1 MLPTSVLVLPGWHN
15 SGPEH
20 WQTRW
25 ERAHG
30 YLRIEQHDWD
40 RPLRGDWIA
49 RIEEVVL
56 GCAGQAVLVAHS
68 LGCIAVAAWAAHSRN
83 THRVHAALLVVPPD
97 TETDKL
103 REALPGWSPI
113 PLQPLP
119 FASTVVASSDDPYC
133 TPARSRQIAA
143 AWQARRVDAGP
154 AGHLNTT
161 SGLDEWP
168 TGHALLTELMTK
180 KD

>member
-1 MLPTSVLVLPGWHN
+1 MAPSTVLLLPGWHN
-15 SGPEH
+15 SGPDH

-25 ERAHG
+25 EQAHG
-30 YLRIEQHDWD
+30 YQRVEQHDWE

-56 GCAGQAVLVAHS
+56 GCAGQVVLVAHS

-83 THRVHAALLVVPPD
+83 TQRVHAALLVVPPD
-97 TETDKL
+97 TETPAL

-113 PLQPLP
+113 PLLALP
-119 FASTVVASSDDPYC
+119 FPSVLVASSDDPYC
-133 TPARSRQIAA
+133 TPPRSQHLAT
-143 AWQARRVDAGP
+143 AWQSRAVSVGR
-154 AGHLNTT
+154 AGHLNAA
-161 SGLDEWP
+161 SGLGDWP
-168 TGHALLTELMTK
+168 AGHALLTDLL